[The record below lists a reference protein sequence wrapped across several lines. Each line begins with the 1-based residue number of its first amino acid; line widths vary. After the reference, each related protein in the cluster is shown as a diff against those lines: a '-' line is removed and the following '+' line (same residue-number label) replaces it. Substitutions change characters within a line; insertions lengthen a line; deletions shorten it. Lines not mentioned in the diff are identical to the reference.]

1 MAIEGSIHN
10 HPMMERE
17 AAHIMIVAHAGTLY
31 QSLAHTLQEQLRG
44 CQALICEAGAT
55 IADSDGDVRLILVHA
70 CCCTGI
76 AREIEAQRA
85 LHPAAAIAILVD
97 DAEMLTPHCHAL
109 FAAQK
114 VQGILPLTLKLEV
127 WLAAVLLLLSGGE
140 YYPVVNRRE
149 ALPAVVPPP
158 APSIAPPSAPLPA
171 SGPAPVSPS
180 PVQFAYAP
188 VAAQHADS
196 RVAGRQASAQLPHA
210 HVAATPELSML
221 TQREQEILEL
231 LSEGHQNKLIAHKMS
246 LSEHTV
252 KVHVH
257 NLLSKLRVSN
267 RTQAAA
273 TYRRGFAGPSGM
285 ASRTF

>member
-1 MAIEGSIHN
+1 MTIEGGIHSN
-10 HPMMERE
+10 SMMERE

-55 IADSDGDVRLILVHA
+55 ISDSDGDIRLILIHA
-70 CCCTGI
+70 ECGTGI
-76 AREIEAQRA
+76 AREIEAQRR
-85 LHPAAAIAILVD
+85 LHPSAAIAILID
-97 DAEMLTPHCHAL
+97 DVGMLTPHCCEL

-140 YYPVVNRRE
+140 YYPVVSRT
-149 ALPAVVPPP
+149 AVTRPVAGPQDEK
-158 APSIAPPSAPLPA
+158 AAAVA
-171 SGPAPVSPS
+171 PAPVA
-180 PVQFAYAP
+180 QAAP
-188 VAAQHADS
+188 VAGA
-196 RVAGRQASAQLPHA
+196 RQA
-210 HVAATPELSML
+210 TPALSPL
-221 TQREQEILEL
+221 TAREQEILEL
-231 LSEGHQNKLIAHKMS
+231 LSEGHQNKLIAHRMS

-273 TYRRGFAGPSGM
+273 TYRRGLVAGSQGIAASM
-285 ASRTF
+285 AARGVGSASAL

>member
-70 CCCTGI
+70 GCGTEI
-76 AREIEAQRA
+76 AREIEAQCA
-85 LHPAAAIAILVD
+85 LHPAAAVALLVD
-97 DAEMLTPHCHAL
+97 NAETLTPHCHEL

-114 VQGILPLTLKLEV
+114 IQGILPLTLKLEV

-158 APSIAPPSAPLPA
+158 APSIAPPSASLPA
-171 SGPAPVSPS
+171 SGPAPV
-180 PVQFAYAP
+180 
-188 VAAQHADS
+188 AAQPMER
-196 RVAGRQASAQLPHA
+196 RVAERREFAQLSRTP
-210 HVAATPELSML
+210 AAAPPELSML

-273 TYRRGFAGPSGM
+273 TYRRGIAGPSGM
-285 ASRTF
+285 AAQTF

>member
-1 MAIEGSIHN
+1 MAIEGGIHN
-10 HPMMERE
+10 NSMVERE

-44 CQALICEAGAT
+44 CQALICEAGGGA
-55 IADSDGDVRLILVHA
+55 IADSDGDVRLILIHA
-70 CCCTGI
+70 SCGTGI

-85 LHPAAAIAILVD
+85 LHPAAAIAILID
-97 DAEMLTPHCHAL
+97 DADMLTPHCCEL

-114 VQGILPLTLKLEV
+114 VQGILPMTLKLEV

-140 YYPVVNRRE
+140 YYPVMNRRQT
-149 ALPAVVPPP
+149 LPAVVPPP
-158 APSIAPPSAPLPA
+158 APAPVPA
-171 SGPAPVSPS
+171 SAAMPANAPASPPAVEPPRAEAS
-180 PVQFAYAP
+180 P
-188 VAAQHADS
+188 AA
-196 RVAGRQASAQLPHA
+196 VP
-210 HVAATPELSML
+210 ATPPLSSL
-221 TQREQEILEL
+221 TTREQEILEL

-273 TYRRGFAGPSGM
+273 TYRRGMTGSLGM
-285 ASRTF
+285 AARGVNGAAPTF

>member
-1 MAIEGSIHN
+1 MATEGGIHN
-10 HPMMERE
+10 NTMMERE

-31 QSLAHTLQEQLRG
+31 QSLARTLQEQLRG

-55 IADSDGDVRLILVHA
+55 IADSDGDIRLILVHA
-70 CCCTGI
+70 GCGTGI

-85 LHPAAAIAILVD
+85 LHPSAVIAILVD
-97 DAEMLTPHCHAL
+97 DTEMPAHCCEL

-114 VQGILPLTLKLEV
+114 VQGILPMTLKLEV

-140 YYPVVNRRE
+140 YYPVVNRRN
-149 ALPAVVPPP
+149 ALPAVAPPP
-158 APSIAPPSAPLPA
+158 APQIAPPRPEIVEAAP
-171 SGPAPVSPS
+171 
-180 PVQFAYAP
+180 
-188 VAAQHADS
+188 AAGA
-196 RVAGRQASAQLPHA
+196 RP
-210 HVAATPELSML
+210 ATPPLCSL
-221 TQREQEILEL
+221 TAREQEILEL
-231 LSEGHQNKLIAHKMS
+231 LSEGHQNKLIAHRMS

-273 TYRRGFAGPSGM
+273 TYRRGLAGAPGIAAPM
-285 ASRTF
+285 AARGAGGAGAAPTP